1 MVTAS
6 ARERCVAELSRGRI
20 YGTVRVYACGPSV
33 FKHQTARLMPCD
45 GRAAAWSTNRP
56 PPPMQ
61 RQNDCHRV
69 AGRPRANRL
78 SPGSEATEIRD
89 TEHAFATTRSRQ
101 QNIIQI
107 SDPSKAISWF
117 VHTRSRCTST
127 AYTGARTKHRG
138 HRHRARTRRKRP
150 LAHTCTPGNAS
161 CCTAVVRD
169 EKGTMQPAFMHRGPR
184 ERAQGRAAEQGEGRF
199 QPASPAPRWE
209 GGWE

>member
-1 MVTAS
+1 MVAAS

-33 FKHQTARLMPCD
+33 FKHQTALLMPCD

-69 AGRPRANRL
+69 DGRPRANRL

-89 TEHAFATTRSRQ
+89 TEHAFATTRLRQ
-101 QNIIQI
+101 QNIEFIQI
-107 SDPSKAISWF
+107 SNPSKAISWF

-127 AYTGARTKHRG
+127 AYTGARTKHRA
-138 HRHRARTRRKRP
+138 RTHRARTRRPR
-150 LAHTCTPGNAS
+150 S
-161 CCTAVVRD
+161 RVRAC
-169 EKGTMQPAFMHRGPR
+169 MPR
-184 ERAQGRAAEQGEGRF
+184 HATGC
-199 QPASPAPRWE
+199 
-209 GGWE
+209 